1 MGLRR
6 GARPDGSGRPDAGT
20 TSDPDTSRT
29 DAEFTAYAL
38 SSAGRL
44 RDAAY
49 LMCRD
54 WHLAEDLT
62 QTALTKL
69 YVAWPRVS
77 KAEDVNAYAR
87 KVLLRGL
94 LDHRRRRWVG
104 EVATGSVPDAADLR
118 APDLR
123 LTLVDALA
131 ALKPIDRAV
140 VLLRYWDDYSVEQ
153 VASILDVGESAVR
166 NRSKRALAQLRQVL
180 GADLTELL
188 D

>member
-1 MGLRR
+1 MRLRH
-6 GARPDGSGRPDAGT
+6 T
-20 TSDPDTSRT
+20 TIDPDTSTR

-38 SSAGRL
+38 ASAGRL

-69 YVAWPRVS
+69 YVAWPKVS

-104 EVATGSVPDAADLR
+104 EVATGSVPDAVAVE

-123 LTLVDALA
+123 LTLVNALA
-131 ALKPIDRAV
+131 ELKPIDRAV
-140 VLLRYWDDYSVEQ
+140 VLLRYWDDYSVGQ
-153 VASILDVGESAVR
+153 VAAILDVGESAVR
-166 NRSKRALAQLRQVL
+166 NRSKR
-180 GADLTELL
+180 
-188 D
+188 

>member
-1 MGLRR
+1 MGFRR
-6 GARPDGSGRPDAGT
+6 GARPDGSGRPDAGPT
-20 TSDPDTSRT
+20 RDPDISRI

-104 EVATGSVPDAADLR
+104 EVATGSVPDAVDVE

-123 LTLVDALA
+123 LTLVNALA
-131 ALKPIDRAV
+131 GLRPHRPGGGAAALLGRLQRRAGRLDPRRRARV
-140 VLLRYWDDYSVEQ
+140 PSATA
-153 VASILDVGESAVR
+153 ASGPWPSCGRSSAP
-166 NRSKRALAQLRQVL
+166 
-180 GADLTELL
+180 T
-188 D
+188 

>member
-6 GARPDGSGRPDAGT
+6 GARPDGPRRPDAGT
-20 TSDPDTSRT
+20 TTDPDTNS

-44 RDAAY
+44 RDTAY

-69 YVAWPRVS
+69 YLAWPKVS

-104 EVATGSVPDAADLR
+104 EVATGSVPDAAD
-118 APDLR
+118 
-123 LTLVDALA
+123 
-131 ALKPIDRAV
+131 I
-140 VLLRYWDDYSVEQ
+140 
-153 VASILDVGESAVR
+153 
-166 NRSKRALAQLRQVL
+166 
-180 GADLTELL
+180 
-188 D
+188 

>member
-1 MGLRR
+1 MRLRR
-6 GARPDGSGRPDAGT
+6 DARPDGSGRPGTATTQNPET
-20 TSDPDTSRT
+20 TSW

-38 SSAGRL
+38 ASAGRL

-69 YVAWPRVS
+69 YLAWPRVS
-77 KAEDVNAYAR
+77 KVEDVNAYAR

-104 EVATGSVPDAADLR
+104 EVATGSLPDAGDVE

-131 ALKPIDRAV
+131 LLKPIDRAV
-140 VLLRYWDDYSVEQ
+140 VLLRYWDCYSVEQ
-153 VASILDVGESAVR
+153 TASILDVGESAVR
-166 NRSKRALAQLRQVL
+166 NRSKRALAQLREIL
-180 GADLTELL
+180 GADLSELL